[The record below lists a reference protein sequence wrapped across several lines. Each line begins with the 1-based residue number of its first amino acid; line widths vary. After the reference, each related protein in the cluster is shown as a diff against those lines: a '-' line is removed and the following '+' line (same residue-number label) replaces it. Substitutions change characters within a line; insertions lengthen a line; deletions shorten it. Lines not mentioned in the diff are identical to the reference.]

1 MADLNKI
8 NTRIQLKYDSYANW
22 KNNNPELLAGE
33 IAIAKLVN
41 DVTIT
46 TNENTGAPVLF
57 KVGPGKFND
66 LPWASALAADV
77 HDWAKKSLDEFT
89 AWVAKTPKTVT
100 LSINGVDTDYSIEDA
115 IKLVRNEITA
125 GGEAAA
131 LTIADESVDGKIK
144 YTARQGGTDIVES
157 IEINEG
163 SGIEITVKDNVPE
176 IAHQS
181 KPTTGTAL
189 EAAEGTGRTYVTEV
203 LVDDFGHI
211 AGVKTATEAD
221 QDLSGYKTKQ
231 TAITAAE
238 NDGTKTVKISQNEN
252 GEISVEQ
259 VDIAFPTKVA
269 GAETA
274 DKVANKL
281 KIGSKEFD
289 GSAEVEIKAVDL
301 GLESAMHFIGALSEA
316 PAEAKAGDVY
326 LNTATKKEYV
336 YDTTNGWVELGDEGS
351 YALRTVTITG
361 ADGLTGG
368 GDLTTNRT
376 IGIADGGVTT
386 AKIADGNVTYDK
398 LDAALKA
405 KVDKDDNTITTVGEG
420 TTNGTVSVKV
430 GDADAADVKVHGL
443 GSAAY
448 TNSDAYATAAQGAL
462 ADSSIQQIIGEPDTV
477 ALNPGTVFFTASASD
492 NVEKQIVMSVSG
504 WDDKANSA
512 DLHEIATTGSIYDIA
527 EGANTTATGNKEYLV
542 FYCGTATD
550 LID

>member
-89 AWVAKTPKTVT
+89 AWVAKTPKTVS
-100 LSINGVDTDYSIEDA
+100 LSINGVDADYSIEDA

-144 YTARQGGTDIVES
+144 YTAKQGGTDIVES

-163 SGIEITVKDNVPE
+163 AGIEITVKDNVPE

-181 KPTTGTAL
+181 KPTTGVAL
-189 EAAEGTGRTYVTEV
+189 AGTEGTGRTYVTEV

-231 TAITAAE
+231 TAITAAD

-269 GAETA
+269 GAEIA

-281 KIGSKEFD
+281 TIGSKEFD
-289 GSAEVEIKAVDL
+289 GSAAVEIKAADL

-316 PAEAKAGDVY
+316 PATAEPGDVY
-326 LNTATKKEYV
+326 LNIATKKEYV

-351 YALRTVTITG
+351 YALRTVTING

-386 AKIADGNVTYDK
+386 AKIADGNVTKAK
-398 LDAALKA
+398 LDATVQASLDKADSALQEHQDISGKA
-405 KVDKDDNTITTVGEG
+405 DKVTGATKGNFAALDA
-420 TTNGTVSVKV
+420 NGNLTDSGKK
-430 GDADAADVKVHGL
+430 AADFQPAGNYKTTQKAVAETGAANKTLKISQNANGEI
-443 GSAAY
+443 SATPVDIAI
-448 TNSDAYATAAQGAL
+448 THEQ
-462 ADSSIQQIIGEPDTV
+462 
-477 ALNPGTVFFTASASD
+477 
-492 NVEKQIVMSVSG
+492 VSG
-504 WDDKANSA
+504 
-512 DLHEIATTGSIYDIA
+512 LHEIATTGSIYDVV
-527 EGANTTATGNKEYLV
+527 EGPNTTATGNKKYLV

>member
-1 MADLNKI
+1 MAELNKI
-8 NTRIQLKYDSYANW
+8 NTRIQLKYDSYNNW
-22 KNNNPELLAGE
+22 KTNNPDLLIGE
-33 IAIAKLVN
+33 IAIAKLVD
-41 DVTIT
+41 DVAIT

-100 LSINGVDTDYSIEDA
+100 LSINGVDTSYSIEDA

-144 YTARQGGTDIVES
+144 YTAKQGGTEIVES

-163 SGIEITVKDNVPE
+163 AGIEITVKDNVPE

-181 KPTTGTAL
+181 KPTTGVAVTGT
-189 EAAEGTGRTYVTEV
+189 EGTGRTYVTEV

-221 QDLSGYKTKQ
+221 QDLSNYKTKQ
-231 TAITAAE
+231 AVITAAD

-274 DKVANKL
+274 DKVAHKL
-281 KIGSKEFD
+281 TVGGKEFD
-289 GSAEVEIKAVDL
+289 GSAAVTVEASDL
-301 GLESAMHFIGALSEA
+301 GLESAMHFVGAFAEA
-316 PAEAKAGDVY
+316 PATAKDGDVY
-326 LNTATKKEYV
+326 LNTATHKEYV
-336 YDTTNGWVELGDEGS
+336 YSNGWVELGDEGS

-361 ADGLTGG
+361 DNGLTGG
-368 GDLTTNRT
+368 GDLSANRT

-386 AKIADGNVTYDK
+386 AKIADKNVTYDK
-398 LDAALKA
+398 LDDALKA
-405 KVDKDDNTITTVGEG
+405 KVDKDDDTITTVAEG
-420 TTNGTVSVKV
+420 TANGTVSVKV
-430 GDADAADVKVHGL
+430 GNADATDVKVHGL

-448 TNSDAYATAAQGAL
+448 TDSDAYATAAQGAL
-462 ADSSIQQIIGEPDTV
+462 ADSSIQQIIGEPDTA
-477 ALNPGTVFFTASASD
+477 ALNPGTVFFTVSASD
-492 NVEKQIVMSVSG
+492 NVEKQVVISVSG
-504 WDDKANSA
+504 WDDKANKN
-512 DLHEIATTGSIYDIA
+512 DLHEIATSGSIYDVA
-527 EGANTTATGNKEYLV
+527 EGSNTTATGGKEYLV

>member
-89 AWVAKTPKTVT
+89 AWVAKTPKTVS

-144 YTARQGGTDIVES
+144 YTAKQGGTDIVES

-163 SGIEITVKDNVPE
+163 AGIEITVKDNVPE

-181 KPTTGTAL
+181 KPTTGVAL
-189 EAAEGTGRTYVTEV
+189 AGTEGTGRTYVTEV

-231 TAITAAE
+231 TAITAAD

-269 GAETA
+269 GAEIA

-281 KIGSKEFD
+281 TIGSKEFD
-289 GSAEVEIKAVDL
+289 GSAAVEIKAADL

-316 PAEAKAGDVY
+316 PATAEPGDVY
-326 LNTATKKEYV
+326 LNIATKKEYV

-351 YALRTVTITG
+351 YALRTVTING

-386 AKIADGNVTYDK
+386 AKIADGNVTKAK
-398 LDAALKA
+398 LDATVQASLDKADSALQEHQDISGKA
-405 KVDKDDNTITTVGEG
+405 DKVTGATKGNFAALDA
-420 TTNGTVSVKV
+420 NGNLTDSGKK
-430 GDADAADVKVHGL
+430 AADFQPAGNYKTTQKAVAETGAANKTLKISQNANGEI
-443 GSAAY
+443 SATPVDIAI
-448 TNSDAYATAAQGAL
+448 THEQ
-462 ADSSIQQIIGEPDTV
+462 
-477 ALNPGTVFFTASASD
+477 
-492 NVEKQIVMSVSG
+492 VSG
-504 WDDKANSA
+504 
-512 DLHEIATTGSIYDIA
+512 LHKIATTGSIYDVV
-527 EGANTTATGNKEYLV
+527 EGPNTTATGNKKYLV

>member
-1 MADLNKI
+1 MAELNKI
-8 NTRIQLKYDSYANW
+8 NTRIQLKYDSYNNW
-22 KNNNPELLAGE
+22 KTNNPELLAGE
-33 IAIAKLVN
+33 IAIAKLVD

-46 TNENTGAPVLF
+46 TNETTGAPVLF

-100 LSINGVDTDYSIEDA
+100 LSINGVDTNYSIEDA

-144 YTARQGGTDIVES
+144 YTAKQGGTEIVES

-163 SGIEITVKDNVPE
+163 AGIEITVKNNVPE

-211 AGVKTATEAD
+211 AGVKTATEVD
-221 QDLSGYKTKQ
+221 QDLSNYKTKQ
-231 TAITAAE
+231 TAITAAD
-238 NDGTKTVKISQNEN
+238 NDGTKTVKISQNKN
-252 GEISVEQ
+252 GEISVKQ

-281 KIGSKEFD
+281 TIGSKEFD
-289 GSAEVEIKAVDL
+289 GSAAVEIKAADL

-316 PAEAKAGDVY
+316 PADAKAGDVY
-326 LNTATKKEYV
+326 LNTAIKKEYV

-376 IGIADGGVTT
+376 IGIADSGVTT
-386 AKIADGNVTYDK
+386 AKIADGNVTKAK
-398 LDAALKA
+398 LDATVQASLGKADSALQEHQDISGKA
-405 KVDKDDNTITTVGEG
+405 DKVAGATDGNFAALDA
-420 TTNGTVSVKV
+420 NGNLTDSGKK
-430 GDADAADVKVHGL
+430 AADFQPAGNYKTIQEAVAETGAANKTLKISQNANGEI
-443 GSAAY
+443 SATPVDIAI
-448 TNSDAYATAAQGAL
+448 THEQ
-462 ADSSIQQIIGEPDTV
+462 
-477 ALNPGTVFFTASASD
+477 
-492 NVEKQIVMSVSG
+492 VSG
-504 WDDKANSA
+504 
-512 DLHEIATTGSIYDIA
+512 LHEIATTGSIYDVA

>member
-1 MADLNKI
+1 MAELNKI
-8 NTRIQLKYDSYANW
+8 NTRIQLKYDSYNNW
-22 KNNNPELLAGE
+22 KTNNPELLAGE
-33 IAIAKLVN
+33 IAIAKLVD

-89 AWVAKTPKTVT
+89 AWVAKAPKTVT
-100 LSINGVDTDYSIEDA
+100 LSINGVDTNYSIEDA

-144 YTARQGGTDIVES
+144 YTAKQGGTDIVES

-163 SGIEITVKDNVPE
+163 AGIEITVKDNVPE

-181 KPTTGTAL
+181 KPTTGVAL
-189 EAAEGTGRTYVTEV
+189 AGTEGTGRTYVTEV

-231 TAITAAE
+231 TAITAAD

-281 KIGSKEFD
+281 TIGSKEFD
-289 GSAEVEIKAVDL
+289 GSAAVEIKAADL

-316 PAEAKAGDVY
+316 PATAEPGDVY
-326 LNTATKKEYV
+326 LNIATKKEYV

-351 YALRTVTITG
+351 YALRTVTING

-386 AKIADGNVTYDK
+386 AKIADGNVTKAK
-398 LDAALKA
+398 LDA
-405 KVDKDDNTITTVGEG
+405 TV
-420 TTNGTVSVKV
+420 
-430 GDADAADVKVHGL
+430 
-443 GSAAY
+443 
-448 TNSDAYATAAQGAL
+448 Q
-462 ADSSIQQIIGEPDTV
+462 
-477 ALNPGTVFFTASASD
+477 ASL
-492 NVEKQIVMSVSG
+492 
-504 WDDKANSA
+504 DKANSA
-512 DLHEIATTGSIYDIA
+512 LQEHQDISGKADKVTGATEGNFAALDANGNLTDSGKKAADFQPAGNYKTIQEAVAETGAANQTLKISQNTNGEITATPVDIAITHEQVSGLHEIATTGSIYDIA
-527 EGANTTATGNKEYLV
+527 EGANTTVTGNKEYLV